1 LGAVSVLAGAA
12 LLVFAFLECF
22 LECFLAFLVLAEAA
36 WLSALPVEVVLE
48 VSCAKAM
55 ALAKIEVIAIAKI
68 FFTMSS

>member
-12 LLVFAFLECF
+12 LLLFAFFACF